1 MDRIQKVSN
10 TPRKGKSIDEYVKW
24 IELNLGGTVVALE
37 CKEQLPEIVE
47 MAFEE
52 LKNYITDIDTLT
64 LPYNRVIDLSK
75 YNVASVHYVMRG
87 SNNSTSLQ
95 QLQDSMYLYINQSNW
110 ALQSDYSDRIANAM
124 LIAQNKSMIST
135 DLDHYYDKLNNKLYI
150 HAQQLRPTTITI
162 AYSREYRAVEDIYEP
177 FWQEKLRRLAL
188 ALTKEILGRI
198 RSKYTPQNATYQL
211 DGATLLSEAQAELT
225 AIRTWLDSNSDV
237 LFPMD

>member
-1 MDRIQKVSN
+1 MDRIVKDSKSPRRGKKV
-10 TPRKGKSIDEYVKW
+10 DDYVNW
-24 IELNLGGTVVALE
+24 IKLTLGGTVVSLE
-37 CKEQLPEIVE
+37 CEEQLPQIVE

-64 LPYNRVIDLSK
+64 LPFNNVLDLSN
-75 YNVASVHYVMRG
+75 YNVASVHYIMRG

-110 ALQSDYSDRIANAM
+110 ALQSDYADRIANAM
-124 LIAQNKSMIST
+124 LIQQNKSMIST
-135 DLDHYYDKLNNKLYI
+135 DLDFYFDKLENKLYI
-150 HAQQLRPTTITI
+150 HSQQLCPTSITI
-162 AYSREYRAVEDIYEP
+162 AYTREYNAVEDIYEP

-198 RSKYTPQNATYQL
+198 RSKYTPSNATYQL

-225 AIRTWLDSNSDV
+225 ELRQWLDANSDV

>member
-1 MDRIQKVSN
+1 MDRIEKDSKQTRS
-10 TPRKGKSIDEYVKW
+10 GKCVDDYVNW
-24 IELNLGGTVVALE
+24 ISLNLGGTVIALE
-37 CKEQLPEIVE
+37 CQDQLPQIVE

-52 LKNYITDIDTLT
+52 IRNYITDIDTLS
-64 LPYNRVIDLSK
+64 LPYNRVIDLSA
-75 YNVASVHYVMRG
+75 YNVNTVHYVMRG

-110 ALQSDYSDRIANAM
+110 ALQSDYADRIANAM

-135 DLDHYYDKLNNKLYI
+135 DLDFYHDKLQNKLYV

-162 AYSREYRAVEDIYEP
+162 AYTREYKAVEDIYEP

-198 RSKYTPQNATYQL
+198 RSKYTPTNATYQL
-211 DGATLLSEAQAELT
+211 DGATLLSEAQQELT
-225 AIRTWLDSNSDV
+225 AIRTWLDSNSDM